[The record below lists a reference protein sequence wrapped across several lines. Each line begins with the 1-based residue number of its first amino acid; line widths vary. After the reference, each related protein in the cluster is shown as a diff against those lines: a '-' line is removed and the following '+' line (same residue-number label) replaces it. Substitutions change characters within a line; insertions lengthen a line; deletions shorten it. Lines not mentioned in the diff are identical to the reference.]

1 MATTKK
7 EVKTQVFSLVRDL
20 TDSDKCP
27 PQARAIVGILKA
39 HGKAISRKDLLEAM
53 KVTGVIT
60 TTQSIERIFGF
71 YRPRLVDM
79 GVMKEDV
86 HISHVEVEVPDKPA
100 KEPKA
105 PKAEKAAAGDG
116 KTAEGKVGETAKAP
130 KVDAAKDHKGTAKT
144 A

>member
-27 PQARAIVGILKA
+27 PQARAIVSILKA

-116 KTAEGKVGETAKAP
+116 KTAEGKVGEKAP